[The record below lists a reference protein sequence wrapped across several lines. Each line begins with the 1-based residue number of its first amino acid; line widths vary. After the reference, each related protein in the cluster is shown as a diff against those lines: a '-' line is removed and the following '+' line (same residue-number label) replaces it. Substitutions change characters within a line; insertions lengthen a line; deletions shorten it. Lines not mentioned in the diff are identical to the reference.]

1 MEPRVFSFL
10 IDGDGGR
17 FFGPG
22 PMALLAG
29 VRETG
34 SLSASAKAMGM
45 SYTKAMRIL
54 HDAEHALGFPLTVRS
69 IGGEKGGSSS
79 LTPEGEDFLHR
90 YEAWRQG
97 VTAAANVGF
106 SAAFA
111 GVAGVPR
118 LGCVV
123 MANGEATRFGRQK
136 LVEPLRGRAVVS
148 HTLDALVSQRLDVVV
163 STRWERVRAVC
174 EARHVACAE
183 PAGALQS
190 DTLRAG
196 IEALGKR
203 AGYLFVQGDQP
214 LLSGASVEALL
225 DEFAAHPACVARLS
239 WQGKPGSPVIF
250 PGYLADALLGLEGDV
265 GGGEL
270 LRRNPDL
277 AAATRLVEARYP
289 AELDDIDTP
298 SDLER
303 VAGELVAVREA
314 MESGQDIWPAAGEKD
329 GAPGELGSSL

>member
-10 IDGDGGR
+10 IDEDGGR

-54 HDAEHALGFPLTVRS
+54 HDAERALGFPLTVRS

-174 EARHVACAE
+174 EARHVTCVE
-183 PAGALQS
+183 PVGALQS
-190 DTLRAG
+190 QTLRAG

-225 DEFAAHPACVARLS
+225 DEFAAHPACVARLA

-289 AELDDIDTP
+289 VELDDIDTP
-298 SDLER
+298 SDLDR
-303 VAGELVAVREA
+303 VASELVAVREA
-314 MESGQDIWPAAGEKD
+314 MESGQDIWSAAGEKD
-329 GAPGELGSSL
+329 SAPGELGSSL

>member
-1 MEPRVFSFL
+1 MEPRTFSFL
-10 IDGDGGR
+10 IDGEGRR

-22 PMALLAG
+22 PLALLAG
-29 VRETG
+29 VRTTG

-54 HDAEHALGFPLTVRS
+54 HDAERALGFPLTVRS

-79 LTPEGEDFLHR
+79 LTPEGEDFLNR

-97 VTAAANVGF
+97 VAAAANAGF

-111 GVAGVPR
+111 GVGGVLR

-148 HTLDALVSQRLDVVV
+148 HTLDALVSPRLDVVV

-174 EARHVACAE
+174 EARHVTSVE

-190 DTLRAG
+190 QTIRAG
-196 IEALGKR
+196 VEALGER

-214 LLSGASVEALL
+214 LLSSSSVEALL
-225 DEFAAHPACVARLS
+225 DEFAAHPACVARLA
-239 WQGKPGSPVIF
+239 WQGKAGSPVIF
-250 PGYLADALLGLEGDV
+250 PGNLRKALLGLEGDV

-277 AAATRLVEARYP
+277 AAATRLVEARTA

-303 VAGELVAVREA
+303 VTDELAALREA
-314 MESGQDIWPAAGEKD
+314 SESRQDIWPVADAGD
-329 GAPGELGSSL
+329 GAQGGPGSSL

>member
-10 IDGDGGR
+10 IDEDGGR

-54 HDAEHALGFPLTVRS
+54 HDAEHALGCSLTVRS

-79 LTPEGEDFLHR
+79 LTPEAEDFLHR
-90 YEAWRQG
+90 YEEWRQG
-97 VTAAANVGF
+97 VTAVANAGF

-174 EARHVACAE
+174 EVRYVDCVK

-225 DEFAAHPACVARLS
+225 DEFAAHPACVVRLA

-277 AAATRLVEARYP
+277 ASAARLVEARYP

-298 SDLER
+298 PDLER
-303 VAGELVAVREA
+303 VTSELVAVREA

>member
-10 IDGDGGR
+10 IDEDGGR

-54 HDAEHALGFPLTVRS
+54 HDAEHALGCSLTVRS

-79 LTPEGEDFLHR
+79 LTPEAEDFLHR
-90 YEAWRQG
+90 YEEWRQG
-97 VTAAANVGF
+97 VTAVANAGF

-174 EARHVACAE
+174 EVRYVDCVK

-225 DEFAAHPACVARLS
+225 DEFAAHPACVVRLA

-277 AAATRLVEARYP
+277 ASAARLVEARYP
-289 AELDDIDTP
+289 AEL
-298 SDLER
+298 
-303 VAGELVAVREA
+303 
-314 MESGQDIWPAAGEKD
+314 
-329 GAPGELGSSL
+329 

>member
-10 IDGDGGR
+10 VDEDDKR

-22 PMALLAG
+22 PMALLSG

-54 HDAEHALGFPLTVRS
+54 HDAEHALGCPLTVRS
-69 IGGEKGGSSS
+69 IGGEKGGSSN
-79 LTPEGEDFLHR
+79 LTPEGEEFLRR

-97 VTAAANVGF
+97 MSETANAGF
-106 SAAFA
+106 CAAFA
-111 GVAGVPR
+111 GMAGVPR

-148 HTLDALVSQRLDVVV
+148 HTLDALVSARLDVVV
-163 STRWERVRAVC
+163 PTRWERVRSVC
-174 EARHVACAE
+174 EARHVTCVE
-183 PAGALQS
+183 PEGPLQS

-196 IEALGKR
+196 IRVLGKR
-203 AGYLFVQGDQP
+203 AGYVFVQGDQP

-225 DEFAAHPACVARLS
+225 DEFAAHSASVVRLA
-239 WQGKPGSPVIF
+239 WQGRVGSPVIF

-270 LRRNPDL
+270 LHRNPDL
-277 AAATRLVEARYP
+277 ACVTRLVEARFP

-303 VAGELVAVREA
+303 VASELAALREVS
-314 MESGQDIWPAAGEKD
+314 ESGQGIWPVADAGL
-329 GAPGELGSSL
+329 GAPDEPGSSL

>member
-1 MEPRVFSFL
+1 
-10 IDGDGGR
+10 
-17 FFGPG
+17 
-22 PMALLAG
+22 
-29 VRETG
+29 
-34 SLSASAKAMGM
+34 
-45 SYTKAMRIL
+45 
-54 HDAEHALGFPLTVRS
+54 
-69 IGGEKGGSSS
+69 
-79 LTPEGEDFLHR
+79 
-90 YEAWRQG
+90 
-97 VTAAANVGF
+97 
-106 SAAFA
+106 
-111 GVAGVPR
+111 
-118 LGCVV
+118 

-174 EARHVACAE
+174 EARHVACVE

-277 AAATRLVEARYP
+277 AAAARFVEARYP

-303 VAGELVAVREA
+303 VASELVAVREA

>member
-10 IDGDGGR
+10 IDEDGGR

-54 HDAEHALGFPLTVRS
+54 HDAERALGFPLTVRS

-97 VTAAANVGF
+97 VTAAADAGF

-174 EARHVACAE
+174 EARHVTFVE

-190 DTLRAG
+190 QTLRAG

-225 DEFAAHPACVARLS
+225 DEFAAHPACVARLA

-303 VAGELVAVREA
+303 VASELVAVREA
-314 MESGQDIWPAAGEKD
+314 MESGQDIWSAGGEKD
-329 GAPGELGSSL
+329 SAPGELGSSL

>member
-1 MEPRVFSFL
+1 
-10 IDGDGGR
+10 
-17 FFGPG
+17 
-22 PMALLAG
+22 
-29 VRETG
+29 
-34 SLSASAKAMGM
+34 
-45 SYTKAMRIL
+45 
-54 HDAEHALGFPLTVRS
+54 
-69 IGGEKGGSSS
+69 
-79 LTPEGEDFLHR
+79 
-90 YEAWRQG
+90 
-97 VTAAANVGF
+97 
-106 SAAFA
+106 
-111 GVAGVPR
+111 
-118 LGCVV
+118 

-174 EARHVACAE
+174 EARHVDCVK

-214 LLSGASVEALL
+214 LLSGVSVEALL
-225 DEFAAHPACVARLS
+225 DEFAAHPACVVRLA

-277 AAATRLVEARYP
+277 ASAARLVEARYP

-303 VAGELVAVREA
+303 VASELVAVREA

>member
-1 MEPRVFSFL
+1 MEPRVFSSL
-10 IDGDGGR
+10 IDEDGGR

-29 VRETG
+29 VREMG

-54 HDAEHALGFPLTVRS
+54 HDAERALGFPLTVRS
-69 IGGEKGGSSS
+69 IGGERGGSSS
-79 LTPEGEDFLHR
+79 LTSEGEDFLHR

-97 VTAAANVGF
+97 VTAAADAGF

-148 HTLDALVSQRLDVVV
+148 HTLDALVSPRLDVVV
-163 STRWERVRAVC
+163 STRWNRVRAVC
-174 EARHVACAE
+174 EARHVTCVE

-190 DTLRAG
+190 QTLRAG
-196 IEALGKR
+196 IEVLGKR

-225 DEFAAHPACVARLS
+225 DEFAAHPACVARLA
-239 WQGKPGSPVIF
+239 WQDKPGSPVIF

-303 VAGELVAVREA
+303 VASELVAVREA

-329 GAPGELGSSL
+329 NAPGELGSSL